1 MTAVS
6 WRMKVGSEEIILG
19 GIQLNKTYKTK
30 ERIVRPLQNI
40 DFCLHEGEILGIVGE
55 SGSGKSTLLRVIAC
69 LEKADSGK
77 LLLHGREYTG
87 SSPSFAGRYMQMIF
101 QDAYASFD
109 PRMKMIDSLRE
120 AGRRNT
126 RGAAGKNCDAAAL
139 REAGRRNTRGENSK
153 DCDAAALRKP
163 HRRGGTDDSR
173 ITEIVREVGLSE
185 DLLWR
190 RPRELSGGQ
199 CQRMSIARALCGGA
213 EILLCDE
220 ITSALDVTTQ
230 AQVVQLLQRLRRK
243 EKVSILFV
251 SHDLALVGSLCDRIM
266 VMKDGVC
273 VEEGSSGKIL
283 GQPENEYTELLLK
296 SLILL

>member
-1 MTAVS
+1 M
-6 WRMKVGSEEIILG
+6 GSEEIVLG
-19 GIQLNKTYKTK
+19 GIQLNKTYRTK

-126 RGAAGKNCDAAAL
+126 RG
-139 REAGRRNTRGENSK
+139 ENSK
-153 DCDAAALRKP
+153 NCDAAALRKP
-163 HRRGGTDDSR
+163 HRKEGTDDSR

-296 SLILL
+296 SLILI